1 MRLREFAK
9 KIQLIAVVAALVIGC
24 ASPARAQDRPLRTA
38 DAETVPAG
46 TLRTEIG
53 FDFLQDVGFP
63 LSGLRGDETSVGVLD
78 LRMGVGKIVELEV
91 AGSIQNFLDVKSQGT
106 SFVPN
111 LELTGVNSTHDT
123 GDFTLATKI
132 RILKNEGK
140 RPGLAFKFGFI
151 MPNSNQNRGIGTN
164 TTNVFAMLA
173 IEEQIRKLSVFGNLG
188 LEILQAPNAL
198 FTQND
203 VLIYGGAFKYPIL
216 RRVDLVGEVNG
227 IYSSRSINDAL
238 IGTQSSGQAR
248 LGLQIVAG
256 GFTWDLA
263 GVRGINKYD
272 PRSGFVFGVTKDF
285 HLFDYNKLE

>member
-1 MRLREFAK
+1 MSQSNRL
-9 KIQLIAVVAALVIGC
+9 LTLALVVYAAFATPW
-24 ASPARAQDRPLRTA
+24 ASAQDRPLRTVET
-38 DAETVPAG
+38 ETVPAG

-63 LSGLRGDETSVGVLD
+63 VSGLRGDETRVGVID
-78 LRMGVGKIVELEV
+78 LRMGVGKIVEVEV
-91 AGSIQNFLDVKSQGT
+91 EGAIQNFLDVKSRGT

-111 LELTGVNSTHDT
+111 LSLTGVNSTHDT

-132 RILKNEGK
+132 RILKNDGK

-151 MPNSNQNRGIGTN
+151 MPNSNQARGIGTN
-164 TTNVFAMLA
+164 TTNVFALVA
-173 IEEQIRKLSVFGNLG
+173 LEEQLRKLTVFGNLG

-203 VLIYGGAFKYPIL
+203 VLIYGGAFRYPIL
-216 RRVDLVGEVNG
+216 GKVNLVGEVNG
-227 IYSSRSINDAL
+227 LYSSRNINDAL
-238 IGTQSSGQAR
+238 IGTQGTGQAR

-263 GVRGINKYD
+263 GIRGLNKFD
-272 PRSGFVFGVTKDF
+272 ARSGFTFGISKDF
-285 HLFDYNKLE
+285 RLFDYNKIE